1 MKNNVNA
8 EFKDKFGE
16 DIEKFISSYYPVDDD
31 KLKELLTE
39 YITKFVAPYPTL
51 GPLNEELLQHCL
63 KVGKSI
69 NDLPEDDEI
78 YNKYYSPDI
87 SY

>member
-1 MKNNVNA
+1 MSNVIHVN
-8 EFKDKFGE
+8 EFYSFDVDE
-16 DIEKFISSYYPVDDD
+16 VLESYGIKPDNEMYSL
-31 KLKELLTE
+31 LKEYME
-39 YITKFVAPYPTL
+39 RFKVQWPAY
-51 GPLNEELLQHCL
+51 GPRAVELVKHCL

-69 NDLPEDDEI
+69 DDLPEDDEI